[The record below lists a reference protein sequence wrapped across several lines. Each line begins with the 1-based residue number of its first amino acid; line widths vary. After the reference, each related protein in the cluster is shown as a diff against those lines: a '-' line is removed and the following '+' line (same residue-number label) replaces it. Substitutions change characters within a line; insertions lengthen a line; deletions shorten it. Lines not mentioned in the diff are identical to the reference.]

1 VSAGSTRIGLR
12 LRAAGYGSSLSTLG
26 DVAPRLRDNRVL
38 YAHGALSEWYAN
50 GPLGVEQGFT
60 LARALPGH
68 ATGPLTGLL
77 TLAMALS
84 GNTHAAL
91 SAGGQ
96 SVTLSRAGETVLRY
110 GDLSAT
116 DAGGH
121 VLHSWLALR
130 GGRLLLRV
138 DTKGARYP
146 LRIDPLL
153 QEAELTA
160 SDGEKGDTFGVAVAV
175 SGNTI
180 VVGARQYNGGK
191 YEKPGKAYVFVR
203 PASGWANATQTA
215 ELKATDG
222 EAARAHPDGQNEAAL
237 FGQAVAIDG
246 DTIVV
251 GAPEWEEPNPNKYF
265 VPGAAYVF
273 VKPAGGWSGNL
284 TQTAELHPADGSNIG
299 GFGIGVAVSA
309 HTVFVGSQSSEEL
322 TGAGAVYVYEMP
334 GGGWSGT
341 PAQTAKLTTLKA
353 TGVDTTI
360 DSIAASGDT
369 VVGGGQ
375 VVISPDHW
383 ESYVWV
389 RPAGGWKNAIAT
401 VRLAPPVEGEKDRFG
416 AAIAISGGTVVV
428 GAPSQEAGG
437 NPGQGAA
444 FVFQEPSGGWVSD
457 PSPNA
462 ELTESDGIGGF
473 STDFGVSVAIAGK
486 TIVVGDPTHYS
497 HTLDAAVG
505 SADVFEEPTNGWAS
519 ETQDSELIPSL
530 EPGAE
535 IGYAVAATDEEGGV
549 EVEPTVVG
557 GSSGTKVGSNFEQ
570 GEAFVFGNPLSKPPA
585 ETPPSEPSPGKT
597 FSGPSNGST
606 SPPTASGSG
615 ASPSPSAPNPQTSV
629 PDAQLVSTSLTASS
643 SGTVT
648 VKLTCPAGESSCIGS
663 LTLTAPSAGTATHHS
678 KKKKAAVL
686 TLAAGSFTIPGG
698 QLVTLQLHLS
708 AKARA
713 LLAKSHLLHAQAKIL
728 AHDLAGAIHTTLST
742 VTIRL
747 VKAKHGHKGKAARA
761 TAKAARAT
769 AAVHYACSTPNS
781 AKLACHFSTPS
792 GNIRCLWTPKP
803 NNVAC
808 VLLASK
814 RAYRLRPTGK
824 AKAIKLRLARR
835 GQTLPTSQQIVFPQS
850 LSCHDTKTTM
860 TCNQDFGL
868 GEFKLAPD
876 GSRGQ

>member
-1 VSAGSTRIGLR
+1 MAAVVLSLAIGTLLYQGLTGGRSSVAPAARTHAVSHEGLSSLPLAARGPVSAALGAGDPGYRVSAERGGFRTASPAQHLTATFARSGISVASSATRLGGATHVGLR
-12 LRAAGYGSSLSTLG
+12 LRAAGYGSSLTALG
-26 DVAPRLRDNRVL
+26 DVTPRLRANRVV
-38 YAHGALSEWYAN
+38 YAHGAFSEWYAN

-60 LARALPGH
+60 LARALPNH
-68 ATGPLTGLL
+68 ATGPLTLS
-77 TLAMALS
+77 MALS
-84 GNTHAAL
+84 GNAHAAL

-110 GDLSAT
+110 SGLSAT
-116 DAGGH
+116 DAGGR
-121 VLHSWLALR
+121 VLRSWLALR
-130 GGRLLLRV
+130 AGRLLLRV
-138 DTKGARYP
+138 DTTGARYP

-153 QEAELTA
+153 QEAELTS

-180 VVGARQYNGGK
+180 VVGARQYNEGK

-251 GAPEWEEPNPNKYF
+251 GAPEWQEPNPNKYF

-284 TQTAELHPADGSNIG
+284 TQTAELHPLDGSALG
-299 GFGIGVAVSA
+299 GFGIGVAVSGN
-309 HTVFVGSQSSEEL
+309 TVFVGSQSSEEL
-322 TGAGAVYVYEMP
+322 VGAGAVYVYEMP

-341 PAQTAKLTTLKA
+341 PVQTAKLTTLKA
-353 TGVDTTI
+353 TGEDTTI
-360 DSIAASGDT
+360 DSIAASGST
-369 VVGGGQ
+369 VVAGGQ
-375 VVISPDHW
+375 VIISPDHF
-383 ESYVWV
+383 EAYVWV
-389 RPAGGWKNAIAT
+389 RPAGGWKNATAT
-401 VRLAPPVEGEKDRFG
+401 ARLAPPAEGEKDRFG
-416 AAIAISGGTVVV
+416 AAIAISGRTVVV

-444 FVFQEPSGGWVSD
+444 FVFQEPSAGGWVSD

-497 HTLDAAVG
+497 HTLERAVG

-549 EVEPTVVG
+549 EVEPTIVG
-557 GSSGTKVGSNFEQ
+557 GSPGTKVGSNSEQ

-585 ETPPSEPSPGKT
+585 ETPPSETPPSEPPAGKT
-597 FSGPSNGST
+597 FSGPSGGST
-606 SPPTASGSG
+606 SPSTAGGSG
-615 ASPSPSAPNPQTSV
+615 TSPSPTAPNPQANKTPPV

-648 VKLTCPAGESSCIGS
+648 VKLTCPAGESSCIGT
-663 LTLTAPSAGTATHHS
+663 LTLSAPSAGTATHHP

-698 QLVTLQLHLS
+698 QLVTVELHLS

-747 VKAKHGHKGKAARA
+747 
-761 TAKAARAT
+761 AKARQ
-769 AAVHYACSTPNS
+769 
-781 AKLACHFSTPS
+781 
-792 GNIRCLWTPKP
+792 GR
-803 NNVAC
+803 
-808 VLLASK
+808 
-814 RAYRLRPTGK
+814 
-824 AKAIKLRLARR
+824 
-835 GQTLPTSQQIVFPQS
+835 
-850 LSCHDTKTTM
+850 
-860 TCNQDFGL
+860 
-868 GEFKLAPD
+868 
-876 GSRGQ
+876 